1 MHSLH
6 RRDFLRLSL
15 AMGGGLLAAPG
26 RGGMAAAFT
35 RAAPHDADAAG
46 AGTGEFPP
54 GFLWG
59 AATSAYQ
66 IEGAWNVD
74 GRGESIWD
82 RYSHTP
88 GKVKGNANGDVACDS
103 YHRYR
108 EDIAIARQL
117 GMKTVRFSIAW
128 PRIQPNGRG
137 AANPKG
143 LDFYKGYIDALLE
156 AGIRPFPTLFHWDL
170 PQALEDAGGWP
181 NRDTAQRLADYA
193 QIVTAA
199 LGDRVRQWTILNEP
213 YVFTVLGYGLGI
225 HAPGRKEPLAC
236 LRATHVANLAQ
247 GLAFRAI
254 KAVDATL
261 EVGAAISVGPTKPV
275 TSSDAD
281 RAAAERQYKFANLWF
296 VEPALKGHYP
306 DGVLP
311 AERLH
316 QLLDFRDGDEK
327 TMRAPL
333 QFLGLNY
340 YMFSY
345 VRDNPDHL
353 VPGLDP
359 GPVPAPATPVY
370 ARTDFGWP
378 VYPQGLHDIVVEM
391 AAHTGNLPIEITENG
406 AAYNTAPGPDGRV
419 RDEKR
424 IAFTRA
430 HLQELARAIRSGA
443 PVRAYHHWSLLDNF
457 EWAEGYTQRFGL
469 VYVDFE
475 HGQKRIP
482 KDSAAWYAK
491 VIAANRVV

>member
-35 RAAPHDADAAG
+35 GADPHGANTTGTDEFAPG
-46 AGTGEFPP
+46 V
-54 GFLWG
+54 LWG

-82 RYSHTP
+82 RFSHTP

-143 LDFYKGYIDALLE
+143 LDFYKRYIDALLE

-181 NRDTAQRLADYA
+181 NRDTAHRLADYA

-225 HAPGRKEPLAC
+225 HTPGRKEPLAC

-254 KAVDATL
+254 KGVDPTL
-261 EVGAAISVGPTKPV
+261 EVGAAISVGPTKPL

-359 GPVPAPATPVY
+359 GPIPAPAMPVY
-370 ARTDFGWP
+370 AHTDFGWP

-424 IAFTRA
+424 IAFARA